1 VGAIFVSR
9 IREDP
14 AVSSQGLRTQ
24 SHTHSCGRTPSDRGL
39 GRWCVRVWREPV
51 AKPESEQLASL
62 GSFANAAPVERS
74 TRPKSPRQCGLV
86 YPGMRQKASDGLAEW
101 SAAVDRS
108 PLQQGSTPIPSTE
121 LHQELMNLNNDRV
134 AETLGG
140 SARRLPTSPL
150 PTSTRGAGTP
160 GVSSVV
166 RHGHF
171 LR

>member
-1 VGAIFVSR
+1 VTSR
-9 IREDP
+9 
-14 AVSSQGLRTQ
+14 GLRTQ
-24 SHTHSCGRTPSDRGL
+24 SHTHSRGLTPSDRGL
-39 GRWCVRVWREPV
+39 GWWCSAVSGEPV
-51 AKPESEQLASL
+51 AKPEFEQLASPGL
-62 GSFANAAPVERS
+62 FANAAPVERS

-86 YPGMRQKASDGLAEW
+86 YPGMRQTASDGLAEW
-101 SAAVDRS
+101 SAAIDRS
-108 PLQQGSTPIPSTE
+108 LLQQGSTPVPSTE

-160 GVSSVV
+160 GVSTGV